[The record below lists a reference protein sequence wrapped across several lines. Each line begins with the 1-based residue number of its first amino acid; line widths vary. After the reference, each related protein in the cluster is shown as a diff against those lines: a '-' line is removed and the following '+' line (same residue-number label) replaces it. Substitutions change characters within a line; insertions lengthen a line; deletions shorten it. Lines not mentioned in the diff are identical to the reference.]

1 MMIEEQ
7 LILKTKGICKSFGG
21 VEVLHSIDF
30 DLRPGEVHVL
40 IGENGAGKSTLMKII
55 AGAENLD
62 EGEIYLTNTQGML
75 NKVDIKNP
83 KVSQD
88 LGISM
93 VFQESNLIDNLSI
106 AENIYLG
113 REPLKN
119 GLIDWNDLYNETKHQ
134 LKIINSPLDP
144 KTLVGNLSVAEKQT
158 IEIAKALAFKSTVI
172 IFDEPTSSLS
182 DREVEML
189 FGLIRDTTSRGVG
202 VIYISHRMEELL
214 QIGDRITVFRDGNLV
229 DTVDAKETN
238 TNELIRM
245 MVGRDLN
252 EDEEQKKQ
260 ISIQNDPFL
269 KIRNIRIPPCET
281 PISFDV
287 NKGDVLGIF
296 GLVGAGRTELARIIF
311 GIDPINQGEIIKE
324 ARRITNSNPSAS
336 IKNGF
341 ALLPEDRKNFGLI
354 PGLSIR
360 DNLTLVKLMD
370 LDKILWN
377 RIKETKITG
386 EYIQKLSVAAIDQEQ
401 PVSHL
406 SGGNQQKVVFGKW
419 LCIKPE
425 IIILDEP
432 TRGIDIRT
440 KSEIY
445 SLLNHLSDEGVTILL
460 ISSDLPEI
468 LRVCNRIIVMH
479 DKHIT
484 MNERRDVLD
493 QEIIMDAA
501 IR

>member
-1 MMIEEQ
+1 MTLEEQ
-7 LILKTKGICKSFGG
+7 YILKTKGICKSFGG
-21 VEVLHSIDF
+21 IEVLHSIDF
-30 DLRPGEVHVL
+30 DLRLGEVHVL

-55 AGAENLD
+55 AGAESPD
-62 EGEIYLTNTQGML
+62 KGEIYLNDPTGVL

-88 LGISM
+88 FGISM

-119 GLIDWNDLYNETKHQ
+119 GFIDWTRLYKDTKNQ
-134 LKIINSPLDP
+134 LEIINSQLDP
-144 KTLVGNLSVAEKQT
+144 KMLVGTLSVAEKQT
-158 IEIAKALAFKSTVI
+158 IEIAKALAFRSTVI

-189 FGLIRDTTSRGVG
+189 FNLIRETTSRSVG
-202 VIYISHRMEELL
+202 VIYISHRMEEIL
-214 QIGDRITVFRDGNLV
+214 QIGDRITVFRDGSLIK
-229 DTVDAKETN
+229 TVDAKLTD

-245 MVGRDLN
+245 MVGRDL
-252 EDEEQKKQ
+252 EDDGDHKNLFPSQDK
-260 ISIQNDPFL
+260 PFL
-269 KIRNIRIPPCET
+269 QIRNIRIPPCET
-281 PISFDV
+281 AISFDV
-287 NKGDVLGIF
+287 KKGDVLGIF
-296 GLVGAGRTELARIIF
+296 GLVGAGRTELARILF
-311 GIDPINQGEIIKE
+311 GIDPINEGEIIKQDE
-324 ARRITNSNPSAS
+324 KITNANPSSS

-341 ALLPEDRKNFGLI
+341 ALLPEDRKTIGLI

-360 DNLTLVKLMD
+360 ENLTLVKLMD
-370 LDKILWN
+370 LKKILWN
-377 RIKETKITG
+377 RDKETAVAS
-386 EYIQKLSVAAIDQEQ
+386 EYMQKLSVSAVDQEQ
-401 PVSHL
+401 LVSHL

-445 SLLNHLSDEGVTILL
+445 SLLNHLSAEGVTILL

-468 LRVCNRIIVMH
+468 LRVCNRVIVMH

-484 MNERRDVLD
+484 LD
-493 QEIIMDAA
+493 EKREAISQEIIMDAA
-501 IR
+501 VR

>member
-1 MMIEEQ
+1 MMVEEQ

-30 DLRPGEVHVL
+30 DLRIGEVHVL

-55 AGAENLD
+55 AGAENPD
-62 EGEIYLTNTQGML
+62 EGEIYFTNTQGML
-75 NKVDIKNP
+75 NKVDIKTP

-119 GLIDWNDLYNETKHQ
+119 GLIDWKNLYDETKHH

-158 IEIAKALAFKSTVI
+158 IEIAKALAFKSTAI

-189 FGLIRDTTSRGVG
+189 FGLIRDTISRGVG
-202 VIYISHRMEELL
+202 IIYISHRMEELL

-245 MVGRDLN
+245 MVGRDLK
-252 EDEEQKKQ
+252 EEEQKKQ

-269 KIRNIRIPPCET
+269 KIRNIRIPPCEA

-296 GLVGAGRTELARIIF
+296 GLVGAGRTEFARIIF
-311 GIDPINQGEIIKE
+311 GIDPIKNGEIIKD
-324 ARRITNSNPSAS
+324 AKRIANSNPSAS

-341 ALLPEDRKNFGLI
+341 ALLPEDRKNIGLI

-386 EYIQKLSVAAIDQEQ
+386 EYIQKLSVAAVDQEQ
-401 PVSHL
+401 LVSHL

-445 SLLNHLSDEGVTILL
+445 SLLNHLSEEGVTILL

-479 DKHIT
+479 DKQIT